1 MEILIRYGADRE
13 RIGRHGVTIFC
24 VLCVKI
30 ECRAILGDDK
40 QSMGNGDGGSL
51 PAISWLLPAISRIF
65 EFTPT

>member
-13 RIGRHGVTIFC
+13 RIGRHGVTILC

-40 QSMGNGDGGSL
+40 QSMDGDGWHSAL
-51 PAISWLLPAISRIF
+51 RMIN
-65 EFTPT
+65 